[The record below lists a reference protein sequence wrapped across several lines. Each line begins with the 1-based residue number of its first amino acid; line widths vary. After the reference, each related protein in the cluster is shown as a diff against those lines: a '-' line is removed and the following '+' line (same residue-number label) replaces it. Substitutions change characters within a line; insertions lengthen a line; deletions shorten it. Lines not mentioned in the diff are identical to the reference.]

1 MCQWTNQEHYSDPTA
16 GEAIDRILYPE
27 PALDDA
33 FDEQGCRR
41 LIETIVLQA
50 MKEYYDEL
58 CVSDRDGAALC
69 RIRELEAFFL
79 SGRFRRLTGLSGY
92 VLVRGIRKE
101 AKKNDCP

>member
-1 MCQWTNQEHYSDPTA
+1 MSHWINQEHYSDPTA

-27 PALDDA
+27 PALNEA
-33 FDEQGCRR
+33 LDEQGCLR
-41 LIETIVLQA
+41 LVTALVLQA
-50 MKEYYDEL
+50 VKEYYDAL
-58 CVSDRDGAALC
+58 RVSDRDGADPG

-79 SGRFRRLTGLSGY
+79 SRRVRRLTGLSGY